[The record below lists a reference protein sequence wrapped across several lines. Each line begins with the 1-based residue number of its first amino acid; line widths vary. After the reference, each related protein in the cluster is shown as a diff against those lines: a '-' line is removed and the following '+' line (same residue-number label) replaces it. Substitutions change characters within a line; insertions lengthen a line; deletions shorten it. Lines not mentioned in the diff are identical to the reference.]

1 MLHYPREVPAM
12 WLDLAHVIAGAEMR
26 TAMPSTRHV
35 YTDVLDAPATPAAAP
50 MRAGRRGLLAL
61 QRFGVAFVSALV
73 CLAVPGSAWVVQSLR
88 S

>member
-1 MLHYPREVPAM
+1 MSQMLHYPREVPAM

-35 YTDVLDAPATPAAAP
+35 YTDVLEEPVAPVP
-50 MRAGRRGLLAL
+50 AGRRRLLAL
-61 QRFGVAFVSALV
+61 QRFGAAFVSALV